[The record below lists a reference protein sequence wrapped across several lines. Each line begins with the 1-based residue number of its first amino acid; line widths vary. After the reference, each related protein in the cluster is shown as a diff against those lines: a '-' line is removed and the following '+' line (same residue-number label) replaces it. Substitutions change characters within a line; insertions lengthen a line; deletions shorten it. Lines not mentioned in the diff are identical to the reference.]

1 MPLNPQSKALL
12 KHLGASVRRERM
24 ARAITQE
31 RLAEMADLNLR
42 TIQKIE
48 AGSLNVLITTMARI
62 RESLGCAWKVLLPER

>member
-1 MPLNPQSKALL
+1 
-12 KHLGASVRRERM
+12 M

-48 AGSLNVLITTMARI
+48 AGRLNVLITTMARI
-62 RESLGCAWKVLLPER
+62 RKALGCAWKVLLPER